1 MWKES
6 ELRVKILYEAIGEL
20 NDGHRDS
27 VLLFPIKILENRVF
41 GILEISNIRS
51 DLYGFDDEY
60 YAMLLSIFSS
70 QILRKI
76 MDEDILKVELR

>member
-1 MWKES
+1 M
-6 ELRVKILYEAIGEL
+6 